1 MLNTCMPIF
10 LVYLFVNIPSTDTYR
25 WQRIPSQ
32 LEIEF
37 QKRVKPRSRT
47 IASDTPSSSSS
58 SNGSASPDSASRRR
72 SETFSE
78 LHPYEYFYFFILT
91 KIPRLD
97 QLRQVRP
104 PLELSSTGITT
115 SPSNQNPVADES
127 VSPAAN
133 FFMDIWAEV
142 DELQGSH
149 MEDEE
154 VGIEEEEES
163 FPIDS
168 WNNNNNS
175 NNNNNNRNYEFERFL
190 INNVMNWHND
200 LGVAVGNNRDTG
212 GHLHFAGV
220 PTQVKFASFIF
231 E

>member
-1 MLNTCMPIF
+1 
-10 LVYLFVNIPSTDTYR
+10 
-25 WQRIPSQ
+25 
-32 LEIEF
+32 
-37 QKRVKPRSRT
+37 
-47 IASDTPSSSSS
+47 
-58 SNGSASPDSASRRR
+58 
-72 SETFSE
+72 
-78 LHPYEYFYFFILT
+78 
-91 KIPRLD
+91 
-97 QLRQVRP
+97 
-104 PLELSSTGITT
+104 
-115 SPSNQNPVADES
+115 
-127 VSPAAN
+127 
-133 FFMDIWAEV
+133 MDIWAEV

-168 WNNNNNS
+168 WNDNNNS